1 MLAPIRAPL
10 ANHDTTAPPTN
21 IPCLAAPAAVPGL
34 VLGLKGAVGEWTLGQ
49 RVARRRRVWDGLLGR
64 VAAGAAA
71 READW
76 TQKQKEKLKRSWV
89 FMYPKYLPAFPDLSL
104 NRLSLPFHQDAISAT
119 PTAIEPEGGH
129 GCKISKDS

>member
-1 MLAPIRAPL
+1 MIHHAKGIFLLASHTKLGEIISRGNTRLAADMLAPIRAPL

-21 IPCLAAPAAVPGL
+21 IPRLAAPAAVPGL

-64 VAAGAAA
+64 VAAGAAV

-76 TQKQKEKLKRSWV
+76 TVAYVR
-89 FMYPKYLPAFPDLSL
+89 
-104 NRLSLPFHQDAISAT
+104 
-119 PTAIEPEGGH
+119 
-129 GCKISKDS
+129 